1 MHIFYSCLLFYSY
14 YHKLGSACS
23 VVGERKVGRITVQK
37 PLFGKIHINSSSTLS
52 KGFSN
57 LTSLSILYLKACV
70 LKSRVG

>member
-1 MHIFYSCLLFYSY
+1 MHIFYSCLSFYSY

-23 VVGERKVGRITVQK
+23 AVGERKVGRITVQK
-37 PLFGKIHINSSSTLS
+37 PLFGKIHINSGSTFS

-57 LTSLSILYLKACV
+57 LTSLSILYLEACV